1 MARPS
6 WLTGLLLGL
15 LLACR
20 PSADRIKARIADSE
34 GKEQWSHTF
43 AYGSQ
48 VGRESGADLAV
59 ARKLADALDPYLR
72 VTFYSGLAHTAP
84 WDVENLD
91 AQLKAIED
99 HIEEGDRP
107 ALWTGLLIRYTMVH
121 NGDPDR
127 VLPFAESFSKRVGVM
142 PYDGVRIGIQMG
154 LGDDMVAALT
164 LARRYPVAYRAG
176 IMEELGWRVG
186 DDGKMRDPKPVLALM
201 PTVGDANPAD
211 FVHGVCRG
219 AWRIGAD
226 WGPYNRLLAGLD
238 TAPGLACLDA
248 IGFSMGQEPAA
259 RAEDLPRLVA
269 GLEQEPWRAAVL
281 RSAADAARADHNMFA
296 PDLQNFQGG
305 PGSPGAPG
313 GNGEAP
319 RNPPGPPG
327 PPPGPNGPPGPAGPP
342 GQPGP
347 PGPPGPPPG

>member
-59 ARKLADALDPYLR
+59 ARKRADELDPYLR

-107 ALWTGLLIRYTMVH
+107 ALWTGLLIRYTIVH
-121 NGDPDR
+121 KGDPDR
-127 VLPFAESFSKRVGVM
+127 VLPFADAFSKRVGVM

-226 WGPYNRLLAGLD
+226 WGPYNRPASSLL
-238 TAPGLACLDA
+238 
-248 IGFSMGQEPAA
+248 
-259 RAEDLPRLVA
+259 
-269 GLEQEPWRAAVL
+269 
-281 RSAADAARADHNMFA
+281 
-296 PDLQNFQGG
+296 
-305 PGSPGAPG
+305 
-313 GNGEAP
+313 
-319 RNPPGPPG
+319 
-327 PPPGPNGPPGPAGPP
+327 
-342 GQPGP
+342 
-347 PGPPGPPPG
+347 